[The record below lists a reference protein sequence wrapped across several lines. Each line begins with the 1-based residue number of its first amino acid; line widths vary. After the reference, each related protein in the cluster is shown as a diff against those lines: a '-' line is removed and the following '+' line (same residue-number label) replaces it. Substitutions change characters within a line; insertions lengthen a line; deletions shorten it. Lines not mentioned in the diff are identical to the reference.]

1 MEYRFRKDTL
11 NDSYRVDFSMGH
23 EAFGSW
29 LLNEL
34 GTDNV
39 KLASLMTSLQQ
50 VKSQSSDHETLV
62 EGRDFSLHLTC
73 DDVIVRANSLN
84 IDSELP
90 DGEDFSHYDDESAS
104 ACGIEDFEQML
115 ESWRDFFGG

>member
-11 NDSYRVDFSMGH
+11 NDSYRIDFSMGH

-29 LLNEL
+29 LLSEVGADATATKQL
-34 GTDNV
+34 IKRLDVV
-39 KLASLMTSLQQ
+39 KVLN
-50 VKSQSSDHETLV
+50 SDQEVLI
-62 EGRDFSLHLTC
+62 EGRDFSLTLSS
-73 DDVIVRANSLN
+73 DDALVRANSLN

-104 ACGIEDFEQML
+104 ACGLDDFETML
-115 ESWRDFFGG
+115 ESWLEFIS